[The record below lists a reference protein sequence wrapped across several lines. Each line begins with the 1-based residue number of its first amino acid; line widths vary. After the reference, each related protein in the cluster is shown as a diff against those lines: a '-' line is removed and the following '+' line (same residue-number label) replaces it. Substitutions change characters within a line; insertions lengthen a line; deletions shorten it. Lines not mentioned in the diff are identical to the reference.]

1 MWLTKRHWETLD
13 ACMARQL
20 RMIYTLR
27 MWRRS
32 VFAFSILVLVL
43 VCDYPRTPAQT
54 PEIGKH
60 ANVGNILHSNVL
72 WGKDFELVLSQMSSW
87 HSIGESQVEILPDR
101 VVGQTV
107 YSKDELQAMAT
118 ALRAALKSKQ
128 PDSFAAIDRDLH
140 TRPLGV
146 HAAGLKSIL
155 SLQHV
160 AETPIDKPTDGAR
173 LQISSGAPK
182 LEFLRPGLNE
192 ADLVNE
198 LRPEK
203 VYIERPNLSDKSQ
216 NEGRP
221 EIIKIYSYAG
231 GAIKLQ
237 TSNLS
242 PYAPGK
248 DGRLIQKAII
258 DSASINSVLPTM

>member
-1 MWLTKRHWETLD
+1 VRE
-13 ACMARQL
+13 
-20 RMIYTLR
+20 
-27 MWRRS
+27 
-32 VFAFSILVLVL
+32 
-43 VCDYPRTPAQT
+43 
-54 PEIGKH
+54 
-60 ANVGNILHSNVL
+60 ILHSNVV

-101 VVGQTV
+101 VVGQRV
-107 YSKDELQAMAT
+107 YSKDELRAVVGE
-118 ALRAALKSKQ
+118 LSAALKSNQ
-128 PDSFAAIDRDLH
+128 TGSLTAIDQDLH
-140 TRPLGV
+140 IHPTGM
-146 HAAGLKSIL
+146 HAAGLDSVIKL
-155 SLQHV
+155 EHV
-160 AETPIDKPTDGAR
+160 VETPAEKSGEGVR
-173 LQISSGAPK
+173 LQISSGAQK

-198 LRPEK
+198 LKPEK
-203 VYIERPNLSDKSQ
+203 VYIEKPNLSDKNQ

-221 EIIKIYSYAG
+221 EIVKIYSYAG

-258 DSASINSVLPTM
+258 DSASINSVLPK